1 MYNMMSNCY
10 IIYFIYIKFY
20 LIVCVC
26 VLGGGGNIRKQE
38 IKMDQNYYL
47 LYLVEDKCL
56 NPSFIS

>member
-20 LIVCVC
+20 LIVCVF

-38 IKMDQNYYL
+38 TKIGSKL
-47 LYLVEDKCL
+47 LSSVLGRR
-56 NPSFIS
+56 